1 MECLGMIIFCCGL
14 FFIQIT
20 YAATDTIFPNQT
32 LKNGDT
38 IVSRREFFEFG
49 FFSFENSSFLYLGI
63 WYKKI
68 SPLTIVWVANREVPL
83 VDNSS
88 ILNLNNEGK
97 LQLLSVSN
105 NSVWT
110 SESSKLAI
118 NSNPV
123 AQLLDSGNL
132 VIRDDVTSDLI
143 WQSFDHPGNTWLPG
157 MKIGVDLVTG
167 TKWNLTSWKTSNDP
181 SLGSYTVLMNINGYP
196 QLFNMKHESTLQQ
209 RIGYWNGLGFSG
221 MLGRRLNIFF
231 TFEYVLNNN
240 KIYSR
245 FTVKEDTILTRII
258 LEPEG
263 IFSQFIWI
271 ERTQKWALYLTT
283 LNDNCDQYGFCG
295 PYGVCNINNAPPCA
309 CLKGFEPKLPEEWSA
324 VKWSNGCKHQ
334 IYTTP
339 RKGHNFM
346 KFSNLKLPDS
356 QNSWFNISISL
367 EECENICATN
377 VSCTA
382 FANTDI
388 RDGKGGCLTWSGEL
402 TDIRDAT
409 GGVVLGQDIYIKMVA
424 PKSSRKLESGI
435 NKKTSHLIKVIL
447 PILSTIVMLC
457 FALMLYSWRRK
468 KKSYNKSLVNK
479 YQKHDSDLP
488 FFSLNEVVKATS
500 NFSVSNKLG
509 QGGFGAVY
517 KGVLEDGGE
526 IAVKRLSKTSRQG
539 IIEFQNEVICIAKLQ
554 HRNLVKLLGCC
565 VQGEEMMLIYE
576 YMPNKSLDFFLF
588 DTSNSILLD
597 WPQRY
602 HIINGIARGLLYLH
616 QDSRLRIIHRDLKAS
631 NILLDS
637 NMNPKISDFG
647 LARMFKEYETEAN
660 TNHVVG
666 TLGYISPEYAA
677 NGLFSLK
684 SDVFSFG
691 VLVLEIV
698 SGKKNRGF
706 SHQNHHDNLLGHAW
720 RLYKEAKP
728 LELVDVALGDTW
740 TASEVLQSIHVGL
753 SCMQQHADERPSMS
767 SVVHMLGGEGAL
779 PPPNHPGFFTETTK
793 PEVESSIIMP
803 QIPISINKITITQPD
818 AR

>member
-1 MECLGMIIFCCGL
+1 MDGRLESRLNEMKL
-14 FFIQIT
+14 
-20 YAATDTIFPNQT
+20 NQ
-32 LKNGDT
+32 
-38 IVSRREFFEFG
+38 
-49 FFSFENSSFLYLGI
+49 
-63 WYKKI
+63 KK
-68 SPLTIVWVANREVPL
+68 VANEKVECSMGVRHIV
-83 VDNSS
+83 
-88 ILNLNNEGK
+88 
-97 LQLLSVSN
+97 
-105 NSVWT
+105 
-110 SESSKLAI
+110 A
-118 NSNPV
+118 PV
-123 AQLLDSGNL
+123 N
-132 VIRDDVTSDLI
+132 VV
-143 WQSFDHPGNTWLPG
+143 
-157 MKIGVDLVTG
+157 
-167 TKWNLTSWKTSNDP
+167 
-181 SLGSYTVLMNINGYP
+181 P
-196 QLFNMKHESTLQQ
+196 QLM
-209 RIGYWNGLGFSG
+209 
-221 MLGRRLNIFF
+221 M
-231 TFEYVLNNN
+231 
-240 KIYSR
+240 
-245 FTVKEDTILTRII
+245 
-258 LEPEG
+258 
-263 IFSQFIWI
+263 
-271 ERTQKWALYLTT
+271 
-283 LNDNCDQYGFCG
+283 
-295 PYGVCNINNAPPCA
+295 
-309 CLKGFEPKLPEEWSA
+309 
-324 VKWSNGCKHQ
+324 
-334 IYTTP
+334 
-339 RKGHNFM
+339 
-346 KFSNLKLPDS
+346 
-356 QNSWFNISISL
+356 
-367 EECENICATN
+367 
-377 VSCTA
+377 
-382 FANTDI
+382 
-388 RDGKGGCLTWSGEL
+388 
-402 TDIRDAT
+402 
-409 GGVVLGQDIYIKMVA
+409 
-424 PKSSRKLESGI
+424 
-435 NKKTSHLIKVIL
+435 
-447 PILSTIVMLC
+447 
-457 FALMLYSWRRK
+457 
-468 KKSYNKSLVNK
+468 
-479 YQKHDSDLP
+479 
-488 FFSLNEVVKATS
+488 
-500 NFSVSNKLG
+500 
-509 QGGFGAVY
+509 
-517 KGVLEDGGE
+517 GVLEDGGE

>member
-1 MECLGMIIFCCGL
+1 MECLSMIIICCGL
-14 FFIQIT
+14 FFFILIID
-20 YAATDTIFPNQT
+20 AATDTIFPNQT

-38 IVSRREFFEFG
+38 IVSSREIFEFG

-68 SPLTIVWVANREVPL
+68 SPLTIVWVANREFPL
-83 VDNSS
+83 VDN
-88 ILNLNNEGK
+88 L
-97 LQLLSVSN
+97 
-105 NSVWT
+105 T
-110 SESSKLAI
+110 I

-143 WQSFDHPGNTWLPG
+143 WQSFDHPGDTWLPG

-167 TKWNLTSWKTSNDP
+167 KNWNLTSWKTSNDP
-181 SLGSYTVLMNINGYP
+181 SLGSYTVWMNINGYP
-196 QLFNMKHESTLQQ
+196 QLFHMKHESTLQQ
-209 RIGYWNGLGFSG
+209 RIGYWNGMSFSG
-221 MLGRRLNIFF
+221 MLGWTSSEFF
-231 TFEYVLNNN
+231 TFDYVLNNN
-240 KIYSR
+240 EIYIR
-245 FTVKEDTILTRII
+245 FAVKEDRIITRMI

-263 IFSQFIWI
+263 MFSQLVWV
-271 ERTQKWALYLTT
+271 ERAQEWTLYLK
-283 LNDNCDQYGFCG
+283 DFSDRCDHYSLCG
-295 PYGVCNINNAPPCA
+295 PYGVCNINNAPLCA
-309 CLKGFEPKLPEEWSA
+309 CLEGFEPKLPEEWSA
-324 VKWSNGCKHQ
+324 ADWLNGCKHQ

-346 KFSNLKLPDS
+346 EFSNLKPPDS

-388 RDGKGGCLTWSGEL
+388 RDGKSGCLTWSSEL
-402 TDIRDAT
+402 TDIRETTGEDASR
-409 GGVVLGQDIYIKMVA
+409 QHIYIKMDI
-424 PKSSRKLESGI
+424 PESNQPGI
-435 NKKTSHLIKVIL
+435 NKKASRLIKVIL
-447 PILSTIVMLC
+447 PILSTVVMLS
-457 FALMLYSWRRK
+457 FALILYSWRRK
-468 KKSYNKSLVNK
+468 KSYNKCMNNLNK
-479 YQKHDSDLP
+479 HFFSKDQKHDSDLP
-488 FFSLNEVVKATS
+488 FFSLNEIDKATS

-517 KGVLEDGGE
+517 KGVLEDGGY

-554 HRNLVKLLGCC
+554 HRNLVRLLGCC

-588 DTSNSILLD
+588 DTSNSIFLD

-647 LARMFKEYETEAN
+647 LARMFKEHETEAN

-753 SCMQQHADERPSMS
+753 SCVQQHADERPSMS
-767 SVVHMLGGEGAL
+767 SVVHMLGGEDAL
-779 PPPNHPGFFTETTK
+779 PPPKHPGFFTETTN
-793 PEVESSIIMP
+793 PELVSRIIMP
-803 QIPISINKITITQPD
+803 QIPISINKLTITQLD